1 MKIGV
6 SSYSYSR
13 CVHEKRMKGTDIP
26 AKAKEMGFDVLE
38 FSTLSPPEGVALR
51 DYAAQ
56 LKEIAAGCGIPVVNY
71 AIAADFLGGSGGDLK
86 KEIERV
92 CREVDVAKALG
103 VPQMRHD
110 ATWGIPAGWKDGRSF
125 CANVSR
131 LAEGC
136 REVTKYAEGLGI
148 RTMIE
153 NHGYYCQDSE
163 RVERLVD
170 AVRHPN
176 FGVLLDMG
184 NFACADEDS
193 GIAVGRLLPYTFH
206 CHVKDF
212 HIKSGNGIAPGNG
225 WFTSRGGCFLRGAIV
240 GHGDIPV
247 WQCVRQIQRA
257 GYTGTL
263 SLEFEG
269 LEDPIQG
276 IAFGLENLR
285 RFLRE

>member
-1 MKIGV
+1 MK
-6 SSYSYSR
+6 
-13 CVHEKRMKGTDIP
+13 ETDIP
-26 AKAKEMGFDVLE
+26 AKAKEMGFDALE
-38 FSTLSPPEGVALR
+38 FAGISPPEGVAAL

-56 LKEIAAGCGIPVVNY
+56 LRDIAAGCGIPLIAY
-71 AIAADFLGGSGGDLK
+71 AIGADFLGGSGGDLK

-103 VPQMRHD
+103 VPLMRHD
-110 ATWGIPAGWKDGRSF
+110 ATWGVPKEWKDGKSF
-125 CANVSR
+125 CANVNR

-148 RTMIE
+148 RTTVE

-163 RVERLVD
+163 RVEMLVD
-170 AVRHPN
+170 TVRHPN
-176 FGVLLDMG
+176 FGVLLDVG

-193 GIAVGRLLPYTFH
+193 GVAVGRLLPYTFH

-225 WFTSRGGCFLRGAIV
+225 WFTSRGGNFLRGAIV

-247 WQCVRQIQRA
+247 SQCLRLIKNA
-257 GYTGTL
+257 GYAGAV

-269 LEDPIQG
+269 MEDPIQG
-276 IAFGLENLR
+276 IALGLENLR
-285 RFLRE
+285 RFIA